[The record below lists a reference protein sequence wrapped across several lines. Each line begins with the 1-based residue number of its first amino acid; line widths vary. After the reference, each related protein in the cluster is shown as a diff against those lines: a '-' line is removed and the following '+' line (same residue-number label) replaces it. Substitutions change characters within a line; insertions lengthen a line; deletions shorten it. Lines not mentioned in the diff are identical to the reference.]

1 MTWGEK
7 LAPIEEY
14 LPLISDGGASIKFFL
29 FFVEGGGGHQK
40 SIFSQIQNSP
50 NSKKNVMGGG
60 GIVRATLVLSLG
72 LGQAVPT
79 V

>member
-1 MTWGEK
+1 MTW
-7 LAPIEEY
+7 EEY
-14 LPLISDGGASIKFFL
+14 LPLISDGSASIKFFP
-29 FFVEGGGGHQK
+29 FFVEGGGHRK